1 MIKNSYRELVGHT
14 PMLRLN
20 KIKEKFNLKCDIIAK
35 LEYFNPAGSIKD
47 RVGKELID
55 QAIKDGLINQ
65 ETTIIEPTSG
75 NTGIGLAAYA
85 TSLNLKVIIVMS
97 ESMSLE
103 RRQLMKAY
111 GAKLVLTDASE
122 GMSGSIKKANELKD
136 TIDNSFIPSQFENR
150 ANPMAHYKTTGPEI
164 WDDTDGN
171 IDILVCGIG
180 TGGTISGTGRYLKEK
195 KDIKIIGVEPS
206 SSPLLTKN
214 YFGTHKIQ
222 GIGANFIPKTLNLE
236 IVDDIIGVSDEDA
249 YKYSKELALSEGIFT
264 GISSGAALHAAILEA
279 MKEDNINKTIV
290 VILPDGGDRYLSSG
304 ITD

>member
-171 IDILVCGIG
+171 IDILICGIG

-222 GIGANFIPKTLNLE
+222 GIGANFVPKTLNLE

>member
-214 YFGTHKIQ
+214 YYGSHKIQ
-222 GIGANFIPKTLNLE
+222 GIGANFVPKTLSLD
-236 IVDDIIGVSDEDA
+236 IVDDIVDVSDEDA

>member
-222 GIGANFIPKTLNLE
+222 GIGANFIPKTLNLD

>member
-222 GIGANFIPKTLNLE
+222 GIGANFVPKTLNLD